1 VTEKPRFF
9 ADPGELRAWFA
20 EHATTEPEL
29 LVGYLKRGTGRPSL
43 TWAESVDEALCVGW
57 IDGVRRRVDD
67 ESYTI
72 RFTPRR
78 PGSTWS
84 RVNIAR
90 LEELNGEGRVTNA
103 GHRAYE
109 ERGREGVYSHE
120 QPPVSLDPEQEAVLR
135 ATPGAWDF
143 FAAQPPSYRQAAT
156 WWVVSAKRADTRER
170 RVAELAAESGAG
182 RRVRHLRRP

>member
-1 VTEKPRFF
+1 VTGRPRIF

-20 EHATTEPEL
+20 EHAATE
-29 LVGYLKRGTGRPSL
+29 
-43 TWAESVDEALCVGW
+43 
-57 IDGVRRRVDD
+57 
-67 ESYTI
+67 
-72 RFTPRR
+72 PRR

-90 LEELNGEGRVTNA
+90 FEARDGEGRIDSA
-103 GHRAYE
+103 GRTAYQA
-109 ERGREGVYSHE
+109 RGRGGVYSHE
-120 QPPVSLDPEQEAVLR
+120 QPPVSLDAGLEAVLR

-170 RVAELAAESGAG
+170 RLAELAADSAAG